1 MEQLI
6 KLVTEKVGISET
18 QAKQSVETVMGF
30 LKDKMP
36 AGIGSQVESF
46 MKNQSTSNSNDT
58 GDGLVDK
65 LNNLLRNKK

>member
-6 KLVTEKVGISET
+6 KVVTEKAGISEA
-18 QAKQSVETVMGF
+18 QAKQSIEAVMGF

-46 MKNQSTSNSNDT
+46 ISGNASSIGNVA
-58 GDGLVDK
+58 DGLKDK
-65 LNNLLRNKK
+65 IGGLFNK